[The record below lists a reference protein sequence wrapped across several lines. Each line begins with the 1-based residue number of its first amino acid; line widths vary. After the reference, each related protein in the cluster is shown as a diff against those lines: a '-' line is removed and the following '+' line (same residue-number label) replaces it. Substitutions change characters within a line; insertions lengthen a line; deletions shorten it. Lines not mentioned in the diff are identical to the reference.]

1 MGPSDVLF
9 VARAGGSRAAILVCA
24 VLALGSGCKGRG
36 PAGQSPR
43 NDTGLDDGSITVAEG
58 SALRGK
64 LKLETVESRPVRPR
78 LLAPASVEADPA
90 RMARIVP
97 PLAGQ
102 VKQLFVRQGEL
113 VVKGQPLFVLDAPD
127 LVTARADF
135 LRAKSVLVQA
145 DNGLRRQQ
153 DLFEHAIA
161 ARREVEDAQT
171 AHDVAR
177 DDLKRSTVR
186 LKLLGIDSG
195 ELDEPLVVRSPLSGQ
210 VLSLATSPGEFRNDV
225 TTPLLVVAD
234 LSSLWITASVPER
247 DVQRVHVGDEAVA
260 RVAAFPS
267 QEFKG
272 RILFIENVLETDTR
286 SVKVRIQFDNSA
298 GSLKPGMF
306 ATVGF
311 LGPAAPA
318 IVVPTT
324 ALQVGESTYVWLE
337 RSPWT
342 FVRRP
347 VQLASENSESAVV
360 ADGLKPGERIVV
372 QNGALLQ

>member
-1 MGPSDVLF
+1 MGPSDVLI
-9 VARAGGSRAAILVCA
+9 VPGARPARAVALVYV
-24 VLALGSGCKGRG
+24 VLVLGTGCGRHG
-36 PAGQSPR
+36 PAAQNATS
-43 NDTGLDDGSITVAEG
+43 DTGLDDGSITVSEG
-58 SALRGK
+58 SPLRGK
-64 LKLETVESRPVRPR
+64 LKLETVESRPVRSR

-113 VVKGQPLFVLDAPD
+113 VTKGQPLFVLDAPD

-145 DNGLRRQQ
+145 ENALRRQQ

-161 ARREVEDAQT
+161 AKREVEDAQT

-195 ELDEPLVVRSPLSGQ
+195 DLDEPLTVRSPLSGQ

-247 DVQRVHVGDEAVA
+247 DVQRVHVGDDALA

-267 QEFKG
+267 LEFKG

-286 SVKVRIQFDNSA
+286 SVKVRIQFDNTE
-298 GSLKPGMF
+298 GRLKPGMF
-306 ATVGF
+306 ATVSF
-311 LGPAAPA
+311 LGAAAPA
-318 IVVPTT
+318 IVLPTT
-324 ALQVGESTYVWLE
+324 ALQVGETTYVWVE

-360 ADGLKPGERIVV
+360 ADGLKPGERVVV

>member
-1 MGPSDVLF
+1 MGPSDVRIVLTARS
-9 VARAGGSRAAILVCA
+9 ARAAALACSVLV
-24 VLALGSGCKGRG
+24 LGNGCGRHG
-36 PAGQSPR
+36 PATPSVR
-43 NDTGLDDGSITVAEG
+43 NDTGLDDGSITVGEG
-58 SALRGK
+58 SPLRGK
-64 LKLETVESRPVRPR
+64 LKLETVESRPVRRR

-102 VKQLFVRQGEL
+102 VKQLLVRQGQL
-113 VVKGQPLFVLDAPD
+113 VKKGQPLFILDAPD

-145 DNGLRRQQ
+145 ENALKRQQ

-161 ARREVEDAQT
+161 AKREVEDAQT
-171 AHDVAR
+171 AFDVAR

-186 LKLLGIDSG
+186 LRLLGIDSG
-195 ELDEPLVVRSPLSGQ
+195 DLDEPLTVRAPLSGQ

-234 LSSLWITASVPER
+234 LSSVWITASVPER
-247 DVQRVHVGDEAVA
+247 DVERVHVGDDALA

-286 SVKVRIQFDNSA
+286 SVKVRIQFDNA
-298 GSLKPGMF
+298 EGRLKPGMF
-306 ATVGF
+306 ATVSF

-318 IVVPTT
+318 IVLPTT
-324 ALQVGESTYVWLE
+324 ALQVGETTYVWVE
-337 RSPWT
+337 RTPWT
-342 FVRRP
+342 FIRRP
-347 VQLASENSESAVV
+347 VQLASESSDSAVV
-360 ADGLKPGERIVV
+360 ADGLKPGERVVV

>member
-1 MGPSDVLF
+1 MGAPDAPVVMRARFARAAALAAIVLF
-9 VARAGGSRAAILVCA
+9 VGTGCGRRPAPQ
-24 VLALGSGCKGRG
+24 AL
-36 PAGQSPR
+36 R
-43 NDTGLDDGSITVAEG
+43 NDTGLDDGSISVAEG
-58 SALRGK
+58 SPLREK
-64 LKLETVESRPVRPR
+64 LKLETVESRPFRPR

-90 RMARIVP
+90 HMARIVP

-102 VKQLFVRQGEL
+102 VKRLLVRQGQ
-113 VVKGQPLFVLDAPD
+113 VVKKGDPLFVLDAPD

-145 DNGLRRQQ
+145 ESALNRQK
-153 DLFEHAIA
+153 DLYEHSIA
-161 ARREVEDAQT
+161 AKREVEDAET
-171 AHDVAR
+171 TFAVAR
-177 DDLKRSTVR
+177 DDLKRSTAR
-186 LKLLGIDSG
+186 LKLLGVDSG
-195 ELDEPLVVRSPLSGQ
+195 ELDEPLTVRAPMSGQ

-234 LSSLWITASVPER
+234 LSSVWITASVPER

-260 RVAAFPS
+260 RVAAFS
-267 QEFKG
+267 GQEFKG

-286 SVKVRIQFDNSA
+286 SVKVRIQFDNSE
-298 GSLKPGMF
+298 GRLKPGMF

-311 LGPAAPA
+311 LGAPAPA
-318 IVVPTT
+318 IVVPST
-324 ALQVGESTYVWLE
+324 ALQVGESTYVWVE

-347 VQLASENSESAVV
+347 VQLASEGSDSAVV
-360 ADGLKPGERIVV
+360 SEGLKPGERVVV

>member
-1 MGPSDVLF
+1 MGPSDVLI
-9 VARAGGSRAAILVCA
+9 VPGARSARAAALVCA
-24 VLALGSGCKGRG
+24 VLVLGNGCGRHG
-36 PAGQSPR
+36 PAAQNATS
-43 NDTGLDDGSITVAEG
+43 DTGLDDGSLTVAEG
-58 SALRGK
+58 SPLRGK
-64 LKLETVESRPVRPR
+64 LKLETVEMRQVRSR
-78 LLAPASVEADPA
+78 LLTPASVEADPA

-113 VVKGQPLFVLDAPD
+113 VTKGQPL
-127 LVTARADF
+127 
-135 LRAKSVLVQA
+135 
-145 DNGLRRQQ
+145 
-153 DLFEHAIA
+153 I
-161 ARREVEDAQT
+161 
-171 AHDVAR
+171 
-177 DDLKRSTVR
+177 
-186 LKLLGIDSG
+186 
-195 ELDEPLVVRSPLSGQ
+195 VRSPLSGQ

-247 DVQRVHVGDEAVA
+247 DVQRVHVGDEALA
-260 RVAAFPS
+260 RVAAFPN

-286 SVKVRIQFDNSA
+286 SVKVRIQFDNTE
-298 GSLKPGMF
+298 GRLKPGMF
-306 ATVGF
+306 ATVSF
-311 LGPAAPA
+311 LGAATPA
-318 IVVPTT
+318 IVLPTT
-324 ALQVGESTYVWLE
+324 ALQVGETTYVWVE

-360 ADGLKPGERIVV
+360 TDGLKPGERVVV